1 MILCVKL
8 LPLYVH
14 ICIMLCLERDSLIAA
29 LGCTSDPA
37 LINKY
42 LELSIDPT
50 SVIRL
55 IDIIIYYYEL

>member
-1 MILCVKL
+1 
-8 LPLYVH
+8 
-14 ICIMLCLERDSLIAA
+14 MLCLERDSLIAA

-55 IDIIIYYYEL
+55 IDIII

>member
-1 MILCVKL
+1 MCKI
-8 LPLYVH
+8 
-14 ICIMLCLERDSLIAA
+14 ITIIERDSLIAA

-55 IDIIIYYYEL
+55 IDIIINYY